1 MLSFKPK
8 TIKKIKVNK
17 KTSTTLDSKHKEYL
31 EEFMLDETERIP
43 KLKKQKAIL
52 KNKLKNMNT
61 NTNSDNSS
69 SFTLEQELDIQDKI
83 NEIKKCILKLKN
95 KKKEY
100 YLNNVGYIFDYF
112 ETKKNI
118 SLEEPSLKPIKNSKN
133 EAVNLFFKIKKEEH
147 IGQGEDGEQER
158 EQEEKM
164 ETKEES
170 IVQKYLSNVD
180 DFFLNVQEF
189 VNPIDVCRFCHRG
202 ELIPLEDE
210 GVLICNNNKCARS
223 VPYLIENEKPSYKEP
238 PKEVC
243 FYAYKRIN
251 HFKEVIAQFQGKE
264 TTNIPEEVIEKIK
277 LQIIKERIQLSTSL
291 SFQKTKEILK
301 NLGESKLYEHIQF
314 IKHKLGI
321 QPPIFSAEL
330 EEKLFNS
337 FAELQTPYSK
347 YCPHYRVNFLNY
359 YFTLYKLLELYGE
372 TQYLKEIPML
382 KNRDKRLEQ
391 DTIWKNICQEKNWT
405 FIPTP

>member
-8 TIKKIKVNK
+8 TVKKIKVNK

-52 KNKLKNMNT
+52 KNKLKNMN
-61 NTNSDNSS
+61 NNNSL
-69 SFTLEQELDIQDKI
+69 TLEQQLDIQDEI
-83 NEIKKCILKLKN
+83 NEIKKCISKLQN

-118 SLEEPSLKPIKNSKN
+118 SLEEPSSKPIKNSKN
-133 EAVNLFFKIKKEEH
+133 EAVHLFFKIKKEND
-147 IGQGEDGEQER
+147 GQHEE
-158 EQEEKM
+158 EEKNEDNEQK

-202 ELIPLEDE
+202 ELIALEDE

-264 TTNIPEEVIEKIK
+264 TTNISEEVIEKIK
-277 LQIIKERIQLSTSL
+277 LQIIKELIQLSTSL

-330 EEKLFNS
+330 EEKLFNY
-337 FAELQTPYSK
+337 FAELQTRFSFF
-347 YCPHYRVNFLNY
+347 C
-359 YFTLYKLLELYGE
+359 TL
-372 TQYLKEIPML
+372 
-382 KNRDKRLEQ
+382 
-391 DTIWKNICQEKNWT
+391 
-405 FIPTP
+405 F